1 MSEAVFRTV
10 AGDSEQTLEEK
21 RSVFISAV
29 HRVATEEE
37 AVAFVR
43 ERKRAHPDARHT
55 VYAYL
60 LRSGAARYSD
70 DSEPQGTAGMPTLE
84 AIRRTGLEDV
94 VVATTRY
101 FGGILL
107 GAGGLTRAYAGAAHA
122 ALAAAGVAEY
132 LPFTYYVLDCTYPDY
147 QRIGPELAR
156 IGVNE
161 RGTDFSDRVKIE
173 IGIPTERGEELCRR
187 IEELTSA
194 RCLPREI
201 GEGMDLAPGSER

>member
-1 MSEAVFRTV
+1 MSGNDIFRTV
-10 AGDSEQTLEEK
+10 RQDSEERLEEK

-29 HRVATEEE
+29 RRVATEEE
-37 AVAFVR
+37 ALAFVK
-43 ERKRAHPDARHT
+43 ERKKLHPDARHT

-107 GAGGLTRAYAGAAHA
+107 GAGGLVRAYAGAAHA
-122 ALAAAGVAEY
+122 ALSAAGVSEY
-132 LPFTYYVLDCTYPDY
+132 LPFTYYSIDCSYPDY
-147 QRIGPELAR
+147 QKIQPELAR
-156 IGVNE
+156 IGVTD
-161 RGTDFSDRVKIE
+161 RGTDFTDRVHIE
-173 IGIPTERGEELCRR
+173 IGIPSEKGGELCHR
-187 IEELTSA
+187 IEELTAGRSLA
-194 RCLPREI
+194 VET
-201 GEGMDLAPGSER
+201 GTGMDLAPEQ

>member
-1 MSEAVFRTV
+1 MSGDEVFRTV
-10 AGDSEQTLEEK
+10 LQDSEEKLEEK

-29 HRVATEEE
+29 RRVATEEE
-37 AVAFVR
+37 AQAFVK
-43 ERKRAHPDARHT
+43 ERKKLHPDARHT

-107 GAGGLTRAYAGAAHA
+107 GAGGLVRAYAGAAHA

-132 LPFTYYVLDCTYPDY
+132 LPFTYYAIDCTYPDY
-147 QRIGPELAR
+147 QKIQPELAR
-156 IGVNE
+156 IGVTD
-161 RGTDFSDRVKIE
+161 RGTDFTDRVRIA
-173 IGIPTERGEELCRR
+173 IGIPSNKGEELCRR
-187 IEELTSA
+187 IEELTAGRS
-194 RCLPREI
+194 LPLETGR
-201 GEGMDLAPGSER
+201 GLDLAPT